1 MNNENYSNVLLKGI
15 LNLNCNRKYKKHNQA
30 NFFVIHMMLNY
41 DAPLYRPPSEAR
53 SLIFQ
58 VTLGCSFN
66 ECSFCDMYRSKEY
79 SERSWD
85 EIKTEIDMMAN
96 YLPDTKRVFL
106 ADGDALNLD
115 SEFMIKI
122 VKYIRV
128 KFANIER
135 ISCYAMPMN
144 ILKKTP
150 EELKKMN
157 EAGLNMFYLGIE
169 SGSDIV
175 LKKVTKGAIAK
186 TIIKSVNKAKDAGY
200 EMSCMIILGL
210 GGKTYSKEHI
220 KGTAEVISACSPQYV
235 GALTLYLENGIKQ
248 EFIDKFEGE
257 FIKINDDESLKEL
270 HDLISQIE
278 TKNKIIFRANHG
290 SNAYTIKGTF
300 PQDKQDMIDKIDWM
314 KQHPEIIRPQG
325 LRGF

>member
-1 MNNENYSNVLLKGI
+1 ML
-15 LNLNCNRKYKKHNQA
+15 
-30 NFFVIHMMLNY
+30 LNY

-79 SERSWD
+79 SERPW
-85 EIKTEIDMMAN
+85 EKIKSEIDMMAAMM
-96 YLPDTKRVFL
+96 PETTRVFL

-115 SEFMIKI
+115 AEYMVRI
-122 VKYIRV
+122 VKYIYE
-128 KFANIER
+128 KFPKLER

-150 EELKKMN
+150 EELKKIHD
-157 EAGLNMFYLGIE
+157 AGLTMFYLGIE
-169 SGSDIV
+169 SGSDTV
-175 LKKVTKGAIAK
+175 LKKVTKGATSK

-200 EMSCMIILGL
+200 TMSCMVILGL
-210 GGKTYSKEHI
+210 GGKKYSNDHI
-220 KGTAEVISACSPQYV
+220 QGTADVINACSPQYV
-235 GALTLYLENGIKQ
+235 GALTLYLENGIKD
-248 EFIDKFEGE
+248 EFLKKFEGE
-257 FIKINDDESLKEL
+257 FSRLNDDEALNELEELLAKIDTKE
-270 HDLISQIE
+270 E
-278 TKNKIIFRANHG
+278 IIFRANHG

-300 PQDKQDMIDKIDWM
+300 PQDKQKMLDQIRWM
-314 KQHPEIIRPQG
+314 KEHPEIVRPQG